1 MENIPGIFNGFL
13 VWMQSTT
20 TLFLAIFVAIVSFQI
35 NHRIKRLYDIKI
47 IINSL
52 FDLYGNSTVFSDHD
66 PKEANLQISQEI
78 LSLEKMHDQNLF
90 ISREIK
96 RLRDL
101 RMIYLRVSQGT
112 EVDVEAEMKKI
123 GFHKL
128 GRSFLILAFF
138 NPRT

>member
-1 MENIPGIFNGFL
+1 MHGIFNSFF
-13 VWMQSTT
+13 VWLQSTT
-20 TLFLAIFVAIVSFQI
+20 ALFFAIFVAIVSFQI
-35 NHRIKRLYDIKI
+35 NHRIKRLYDIKV

-52 FDLYGNSTVFSDHD
+52 FELYGTAKVFEEHD

-78 LSLEKMHDQNLF
+78 LSLEKMHDENRF

-96 RLRDL
+96 KLRDL
-101 RMIYLRVSQGT
+101 RMIYLHVSQGA
-112 EVDVEAEMKKI
+112 DVNIEIEMKKI